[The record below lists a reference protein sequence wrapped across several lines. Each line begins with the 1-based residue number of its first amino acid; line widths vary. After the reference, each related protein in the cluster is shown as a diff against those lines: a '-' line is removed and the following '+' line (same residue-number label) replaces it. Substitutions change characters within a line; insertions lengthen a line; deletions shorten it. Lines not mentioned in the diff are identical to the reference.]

1 MNKNIII
8 KGIAALTILTSVTGV
23 SRWQPLLKVFN
34 KQQKPNIMWSKYK
47 TQNISP
53 YKGIVRIGSATGF
66 VVGKNTIL
74 TNKHVLPGV
83 QVGGTILA
91 SSNGENDTGGYY
103 KVKKKIIP
111 YAGSEDLAIVQVE
124 EDSVYPKN
132 KNSVTILKS
141 LEFASGAQVNDRLS
155 IVGYLIHIKISI
167 ICFESTG
174 KILSI
179 DGNQMTSDAFA
190 EGGNSGSPVFN
201 SNHEVIAIAYAVD
214 VKNDATKII
223 FSLFHNRDQEIRTDN
238 TEK

>member
-8 KGIAALTILTSVTGV
+8 NSIAALTILTSVTGV
-23 SRWQPLLKVFN
+23 GTTIIEGI
-34 KQQKPNIMWSKYK
+34 QQTAKAEHNV
-47 TQNISP
+47 TQVQNTSISS

-83 QVGGTILA
+83 QVGSTIIA
-91 SSNGENDTGGYY
+91 HPNGENDTGGFY
-103 KVKKKIIP
+103 KVKKIIP
-111 YAGSEDLAIVQVE
+111 YAGTEDLAIVQVE

-132 KNSVTILKS
+132 KKFSENTEVLK
-141 LEFASGAQVNDRLS
+141 FASGAKVNDRLS
-155 IVGYLIHIKISI
+155 IVGYPKPYKNKHHM
-167 ICFESTG
+167 FESTG
-174 KILSI
+174 KVLSI

-214 VKNDATKII
+214 VKNDATKKSYLVY
-223 FSLFHNRDQEIRTDN
+223 FTPEIKKFIADN
-238 TEK
+238 TDK

>member
-8 KGIAALTILTSVTGV
+8 KSIAALTILTSVTGV
-23 SRWQPLLKVFN
+23 STTMVEGI
-34 KQQKPNIMWSKYK
+34 QQTAKAEHNVTKITNTS
-47 TQNISP
+47 ISP
-53 YKGIVRIGSATGF
+53 YKGILRVGAATGF

-74 TNKHVLPGV
+74 TNRHVVKDV
-83 QVGGTILA
+83 QVGSTVLA
-91 SSNGENDTGGYY
+91 HPNGENDTGGYY
-103 KVKKKIIP
+103 KVKKVIP
-111 YAGSEDLAIVQVE
+111 YAGSADLAIVEVE

-132 KNSVTILKS
+132 KKFSENTEILT
-141 LEFASGAQVNDRLS
+141 LASEAKANERVA
-155 IVGYLIHIKISI
+155 IVGYPNPYKNKHHM
-167 ICFESTG
+167 FESTG

-214 VKNDATKII
+214 VKNDATKKSYLVY
-223 FSLFHNRDQEIRTDN
+223 FTPEIKKFIADN